1 MSHYSKRVSL
11 LLENIS
17 MQGKLMNNIL
27 IVEDDKDIRNGIKTL
42 LQSKNYTIIEAENG
56 KIALEKIYKNFPD
69 LIISDIMM
77 PELSGIEFYKKFKN
91 HPDSYIVPFIFLS
104 AKTGHEDIREGMN
117 LGADDYITK
126 PFTAKELFDAVENKL
141 AKRKL
146 LIDNLYEIIARKIP
160 HELRTPLV
168 GSLGFTEIIME
179 KLPDLSQDELMEY
192 LTNVQNSN
200 YRLHKVIN
208 RDLE

>member
-1 MSHYSKRVSL
+1 
-11 LLENIS
+11 
-17 MQGKLMNNIL
+17 MNNIM

-42 LQSKNYTIIEAENG
+42 LQGKNYSIIEAENG
-56 KIALEKIYKNFPD
+56 EIALEKIDKNFPD
-69 LIISDIMM
+69 LIISDVMM
-77 PELSGIEFYKKFKN
+77 PGLSGIEFYKRFKN

-104 AKTGHEDIREGMN
+104 AKTGHEDIRTGMN

-146 LIDNLYEIIARKIP
+146 LIDNLYEIIARKIQ

-168 GSLGFTEIIME
+168 GSLGFIEIIMDR
-179 KLPDLSQDELMEY
+179 LPDLSQNEIIEY
-192 LTNVQNSN
+192 LINVRKSN
-200 YRLHKVIN
+200 QRLHRVIN
-208 RDLE
+208 EIMYEFELKYMKILSSQD

>member
-1 MSHYSKRVSL
+1 
-11 LLENIS
+11 
-17 MQGKLMNNIL
+17 MNNIL

-42 LQSKNYTIIEAENG
+42 LLSKNYSIIEAENG
-56 KIALEKIYKNFPD
+56 KIALEKIDKNFPD

-104 AKTGHEDIREGMN
+104 AKTGHEDIRTGMN
-117 LGADDYITK
+117 LGVDDYITK

-141 AKRKL
+141 VKRQL
-146 LIDNLYEIIARKIP
+146 LIDNLFEIIARRIP

-168 GSLGFTEIIME
+168 GSLGFTELIMDR
-179 KLPDLSQDELMEY
+179 LPDLSQNELMEF
-192 LTNVQNSN
+192 LTIVQNSN
-200 YRLHKVIN
+200 QRLHRVIN
-208 RDLE
+208 EILNEFESKYMKVLNSGDKISLNIR

>member
-1 MSHYSKRVSL
+1 
-11 LLENIS
+11 
-17 MQGKLMNNIL
+17 MNNIM

-42 LQSKNYTIIEAENG
+42 LQSKNYITIEAENG

-208 RDLE
+208 EILNEFEFKYMRVLNSRN